1 MYLILHKNIY
11 LTHDA
16 RIVDD
21 FKDMQPP
28 GTHVHV
34 DDTGRSVLHVDFGGA
49 LLEEEEP
56 VEIEALGRRFSF
68 YAHQHLSLLNGL
80 NRGLEAV
87 SPAGFIEVETFLH
100 TLLID
105 EEVAFVLREN
115 INEALGTIRRLESDY
130 LNRWEQAM
138 NSLQGT
144 GFVALPEDKEPD
156 A

>member
-11 LTHDA
+11 LTHDES
-16 RIVDD
+16 IVED
-21 FKDMQPP
+21 FKDMQPE

-49 LLEEEEP
+49 IFQEEQP

-68 YAHQHLSLLNGL
+68 HPHQHLNLLHGL
-80 NRGLEAV
+80 NRGLEDV
-87 SPAGFIEVETFLH
+87 NPAGFIEVETFLH

-105 EEVAFVLREN
+105 EEVAVVLRKS
-115 INEALGTIRRLESDY
+115 INEAIGTIRRLELDY
-130 LNRWEQAM
+130 LNRWDQAM

-144 GFVALPEDKEPD
+144 GFVALPEDTEPD

>member
-11 LTHDA
+11 LTHDEQ
-16 RIVDD
+16 IVDD
-21 FKDMQPP
+21 FKDMQPE

-34 DDTGRSVLHVDFGGA
+34 DDTGRNVLHVDFGGS

-56 VEIEALGRRFSF
+56 VEIEALGRRFTF

-87 SPAGFIEVETFLH
+87 NPAGFIEVETFLH

-115 INEALGTIRRLESDY
+115 ISKALGTIRRLESDY
-130 LNRWEQAM
+130 LNRWETAM
-138 NSLQGT
+138 TSLRGT